1 MDDDTVGG
9 QRDWIQVVCNGG
21 VATVAAALYIRETGY
36 GEQVLDLLH
45 GHCTTTSL
53 LPTLFSLGCL
63 SALACCCG
71 DTWASEVGSVIGGT
85 PRLITT
91 YRVVPKGTNGGVTLI
106 GTLCSVAGGL
116 VVGVAYWMTEAVIL
130 NLNFGTKIDG
140 YGTSDISARSQYLYA
155 IIGAV
160 AGLFG
165 SLVDSLLG
173 ATIQY
178 SGYSEKLGKIVG
190 QPGEGVWS
198 ISGLNI
204 VSNHTVN
211 FLSSLITA
219 LVVPKLWHEVVTN
232 YIPCSSV

>member
-1 MDDDTVGG
+1 M
-9 QRDWIQVVCNGG
+9 
-21 VATVAAALYIRETGY
+21 AAALYIRETGY
-36 GEQVLDLLH
+36 GEHVLDLVH
-45 GHCTTTSL
+45 EHCTTTSL
-53 LPTLFSLGCL
+53 IPTLFSLGCL
-63 SALACCCG
+63 SSLACCCG

-91 YRVVPKGTNGGVTLI
+91 WRAVPKGTNGGVTLI

-116 VVGVAYWMTEAVIL
+116 VVGVAYWTTEAIIIS
-130 NLNFGTKIDG
+130 LNFGTKIDG
-140 YGTSDISARSQYLYA
+140 NGTGNISAWSQYFYA

-160 AGLFG
+160 AGLLG

-178 SGYSEKLGKIVG
+178 SGYSEKLDKIVG
-190 QPGEGVWS
+190 RPDGEGVRH
-198 ISGLNI
+198 ISGLNV

-219 LVVPKLWHEVVTN
+219 LVVPALWYAVVTN
-232 YIPCSSV
+232 YMPCSSV